1 MSRKHPARQRRRQRR
16 GVTLVEVTVVL
27 SVLLLLASI
36 TVPVRC
42 TSPGPTKVVSCKNNL
57 NQIHAALFTYA
68 QAYGQRF
75 PGRWNGYTVKKV
87 QDGIFS
93 IPARL
98 QDDLF
103 PPDFDVN
110 DLRGDD
116 DLGPLYALGYAP
128 DLRIFNCPATQH
140 EARRK
145 PEDDDG
151 NPLPKGYDLM
161 FKATERRYTSIA
173 EYRARKGTGPTG
185 QLSYEYPGEA
195 APGLHV
201 AGDIDAERAWLAHDI
216 DDREGTKDWEVDGD
230 NHGDAGG
237 NVLFIDGRAEW
248 IIAADWTKT
257 LRNGHDERL
266 MDIDIGARKATIPED
281 AVRGEWDKQTGW
293 PNPALD
299 VKDIRGAEW

>member
-1 MSRKHPARQRRRQRR
+1 MSRTHPSRQRRR
-16 GVTLVEVTVVL
+16 GLTVFEVVVVFFMLLV
-27 SVLLLLASI
+27 LAAI
-36 TVPVRC
+36 IVPVTMRTHNPRWTNRC
-42 TSPGPTKVVSCKNNL
+42 RISLKQL
-57 NQIHAALFTYA
+57 HAALFTYS
-68 QAYGQRF
+68 QAYDQRF
-75 PGRWNGYTVKKV
+75 PGRWNGYVNTGTPENPSFV
-87 QDGIFS
+87 
-93 IPARL
+93 PARL

-110 DLRGDD
+110 DFRGDD
-116 DLGPLYALGYAP
+116 DLSPLYALGYAP
-128 DLRIFNCPATQH
+128 DIRIFNCPKT
-140 EARRK
+140 EDKARDD
-145 PEDDDG
+145 PEDGRG

-201 AGDIDAERAWLAHDI
+201 AGDIDAERAWLLHDI